1 MERGAWGHSTGHGL
15 QALGPGCQAKAKTKQ
30 KTIKQAKQTKKR
42 EKIIKNKVTKEMYAN
57 IVINKNNMNT
67 KILTFLY
74 KEVQRYI
81 LIE

>member
-1 MERGAWGHSTGHGL
+1 MWRGEHG
-15 QALGPGCQAKAKTKQ
+15 ATVPVMGCKHWAQGARQKQ
-30 KTIKQAKQTKKR
+30 KQNKKQSNKQKKR

-67 KILTFLY
+67 KTLTFLY

-81 LIE
+81 LID